1 MSEQTIRV
9 SRSIDVPAVMPWLVS
24 MAVYVLLMTLGSQ
37 LLNDPDA
44 YLHVAIGRLIIDKGT
59 LPNTDPFT
67 TTMGGAPYV
76 AYEWLSQV
84 AYAFA
89 YKLGG
94 WVAVA
99 ALAAAS
105 VAAAFGLLTH
115 YLMQRWQ
122 PVPAILTASI
132 ALVLVSPH
140 ILARPHVLALPLM
153 VAWIAAL
160 IRASDAG
167 RSPSPWL
174 LPVMTLWV
182 NLHGSF
188 IFGLAMVGA
197 VGAEAIWQ
205 APNSQRIGTAK
216 GWIVFGL
223 LALGAACVNP
233 YGLEMILAT
242 FRTLALGRALSIIN
256 EWQPQDFAKL
266 GTYEIVVLG
275 AIGFALLRGVR
286 LPPFRILMLL
296 GILHLSLSQSRHA
309 DLLGLLAPLFLMRP
323 LAEQFGAL
331 AADNAEES
339 HRRWL
344 PAAAG
349 LLAMAAIAGGVVAVR
364 GSLTPAASITP
375 ANALAAVKTQPIL
388 NSYEFGDYL
397 DFVGAAPFIDGR
409 TELYGEAFMLR
420 YNRAVNL
427 QDLPDFLK
435 LLDEYH
441 IETTLLIPGTPA
453 VALLDRLPDWQRVYA
468 DDVAVVHARREQRK
482 N

>member
-9 SRSIDVPAVMPWLVS
+9 SRSIDVPAVTPWLVS

-84 AYAFA
+84 AYALA
-89 YKLGG
+89 YRLGG

-105 VAAAFGLLTH
+105 AAAAFGLLTH
-115 YLMQRWQ
+115 YLIQRWQ
-122 PVPAILTASI
+122 PVAAILTALM

-153 VAWIAAL
+153 VVWIAAL

-167 RSPSPWL
+167 RSPSLWL
-174 LPVMTLWV
+174 LPVMTLWA

-188 IFGLAMVGA
+188 VFGLTMAGA

-205 APNSQRIGTAK
+205 APNFQRIGTAK
-216 GWIVFGL
+216 SWIVFGL

-233 YGLEMILAT
+233 YGPEMILAT

-256 EWQPQDFAKL
+256 EWQPQDFAKP
-266 GTYEIVVLG
+266 GAYEIVILG

-331 AADNAEES
+331 AAEHVEES

-441 IETTLLIPGTPA
+441 IATTLLIPGTPA
-453 VALLDRLPDWQRVYA
+453 VALLDRLPDWQRIYA